1 MAHLTEEIQHWLN
14 GRSMNSQLLGRELEA
29 GRVLDEVLPV
39 NEVKFKL
46 SLCLGCCIGEAFLF
60 IRLNSFGL
68 VITTFF
74 CRS

>member
-46 SLCLGCCIGEAFLF
+46 SLC
-60 IRLNSFGL
+60 
-68 VITTFF
+68 
-74 CRS
+74 